1 MANAEANKRL
11 CIIMDHWTTHIKA
24 KTGWFDINLRELY
37 QYRDL
42 VWLFFKRNYSTRYK
56 QTILGPMWLIF
67 NPLITVSLYALIF
80 GRLAG
85 LSASGVPQFLFYL
98 CSNALWAFFATCL
111 TETSNTFTANAA
123 IMGKVY
129 FPRLVMP
136 MSSVLTG
143 MLDLLIQLV
152 MLVLVMVGYCVV
164 GYNFGIDFSILLVP
178 VLILQVG
185 LLGLG
190 CGIIVASL
198 TTKYRDLVI
207 LVGFGVQLWMYATPV
222 VYTTGIIPQKYFGLY
237 MLNPMASIIECFR
250 SVVLGIPT
258 EAWQYWG
265 VSWIVTFVVLLGGV
279 ILFSKI
285 EKTFMDTV

>member
-1 MANAEANKRL
+1 ME
-11 CIIMDHWTTHIKA
+11 HWTTHIKA

-56 QTILGPMWLIF
+56 QTVLGPMWLIF

-111 TETSNTFTANAA
+111 TETSNTFTANAV

-143 MLDLLIQLV
+143 MLDLLIQMA
-152 MLVLVMVGYCVV
+152 MLVLAMVGYCVV
-164 GYNFGIDFSILLVP
+164 GYDFGINLSILLVP
-178 VLILQVG
+178 ALILQVG

-190 CGIIVASL
+190 CGIIIASL

-222 VYTTGIIPQKYFGLY
+222 VYTTGIIPQKYLGLY

-258 EAWQYWG
+258 DAWQYWG
-265 VSWIVTFVVLLGGV
+265 ISWVVAFVVLFIGV

>member
-1 MANAEANKRL
+1 ME
-11 CIIMDHWTTHIKA
+11 HYTTHIKS
-24 KTGWFDINLRELY
+24 KNGWFDINLRELY

-67 NPLITVSLYALIF
+67 NPLITVSLYAFIF
-80 GRLAG
+80 GNLAG

-98 CSNALWAFFATCL
+98 SGNALWAFFATCL

-143 MLDLLIQLV
+143 MLDMLIQLA
-152 MLVLVMVGYCVV
+152 MLVIAIVGYTVA
-164 GYNFGIDFSILLVP
+164 GQNFGIDASIILVP
-178 VLILQVG
+178 VLVLQVG
-185 LLGLG
+185 ILGLG
-190 CGIIVASL
+190 CGIIIASL

-207 LVGFGVQLWMYATPV
+207 LVGFGAQLWMYATPV
-222 VYTTGIIPQKYFGLY
+222 VYTTGIIPQKYYAFY
-237 MLNPMASIIECFR
+237 MLNPMAPIIECFR
-250 SVVLGIPT
+250 SVILGIPT
-258 EAWQYWG
+258 QAWQFWG
-265 VSWIVTFVVLLGGV
+265 VSWFATIAVLFIGV

>member
-1 MANAEANKRL
+1 ME
-11 CIIMDHWTTHIKA
+11 HWTTHIKA
-24 KTGWFDINLRELY
+24 KTGWFDINLWELY

-143 MLDLLIQLV
+143 VLDLLIQMA
-152 MLVLVMVGYCVV
+152 MLVLAMVGYCVV
-164 GYNFGIDFSILLVP
+164 GYDFGINLSILLVP
-178 VLILQVG
+178 ALILQVG

-190 CGIIVASL
+190 CGIIIASL

-207 LVGFGVQLWMYATPV
+207 LVGFGAQLWMYATPV
-222 VYTTGIIPQKYFGLY
+222 VYTTGIIPQKYLGLY

-250 SVVLGIPT
+250 SVILGIPT
-258 EAWQYWG
+258 DAWRYWG
-265 VSWIVTFVVLLGGV
+265 VSWIVTFVVLFIGV

>member
-1 MANAEANKRL
+1 ME
-11 CIIMDHWTTHIKA
+11 HYTTHIKS
-24 KTGWFDINLRELY
+24 KNGWFDINLRELY

-42 VWLFFKRNYSTRYK
+42 VWLFFKRNYSTLYK
-56 QTILGPMWLIF
+56 QTILGPMWLVF
-67 NPLITVSLYALIF
+67 NPLMTVSLYAFIF
-80 GRLAG
+80 GHLAG
-85 LSASGVPQFLFYL
+85 LSANNVPQFLFYL
-98 CSNALWAFFATCL
+98 CGNALWAFFATSL

-143 MLDLLIQLV
+143 MLDLLIQLA
-152 MLVLVMVGYCVV
+152 MLVIAIAGYTIVGYD
-164 GYNFGIDFSILLVP
+164 FGIGLSIFLVP
-178 VLILQVG
+178 LLILQVG

-190 CGIIVASL
+190 CGIIIASL

-207 LVGFGVQLWMYATPV
+207 LVKFGVQLWMYATPV
-222 VYTTGIIPQKYFGLY
+222 VYTTGIVPQKYLGIY
-237 MLNPMASIIECFR
+237 MLNPMAPIIECFR
-250 SVVLGIPT
+250 SVILGIPT
-258 EAWQYWG
+258 NAWQYWG
-265 VSWIVTFVVLLGGV
+265 ISWIVTFVVLFIGV

>member
-1 MANAEANKRL
+1 
-11 CIIMDHWTTHIKA
+11 MDHYTTHIKS
-24 KTGWFDINLRELY
+24 KNGWFDINLRELY

-56 QTILGPMWLIF
+56 QTILGPMWLVF

-85 LSASGVPQFLFYL
+85 LSADGVPQFLFYL
-98 CSNALWAFFATCL
+98 SSNALWAFFATCL
-111 TETSNTFTANAA
+111 TETSSTFTANAA

-143 MLDLLIQLV
+143 MLDLLIQLA
-152 MLVLVMVGYCVV
+152 MLVIAIVGYAFA
-164 GYNFGIDFSILLVP
+164 GKSFGIDSSILLVP
-178 VLILQVG
+178 VLVLQVG
-185 LLGLG
+185 ILGLG
-190 CGIIVASL
+190 CGIIIASL

-207 LVGFGVQLWMYATPV
+207 LVGFGTQLWMYVTPV
-222 VYTTGIIPQKYFGLY
+222 VYTTGIIPQKYYAFY

-250 SVVLGIPT
+250 SVILGIST
-258 EAWQYWG
+258 DAWQYWG
-265 VSWIVTFVVLLGGV
+265 ISWIVTFVVLFIGV

>member
-1 MANAEANKRL
+1 ME
-11 CIIMDHWTTHIKA
+11 HFTTHIKA
-24 KTGWFDINLRELY
+24 KSGWFDINLRELY

-67 NPLITVSLYALIF
+67 NPLITVSLYAFIF
-80 GRLAG
+80 GNLAG
-85 LSASGVPQFLFYL
+85 LSAEGVPHFLFYL
-98 CSNALWAFFATCL
+98 CGNALWAFFATSL
-111 TETSNTFTANAA
+111 TETSRTFTANAA

-143 MLDLLIQLV
+143 MLDLLIQLA
-152 MLVLVMVGYCVV
+152 MLVVAIVGYCVV
-164 GYNFGIDFSILLVP
+164 GYNFGIGVSILLVP

-190 CGIIVASL
+190 CGIIIASL

-207 LVGFGVQLWMYATPV
+207 LVSFGVQLWMYVTPV
-222 VYTTGIIPQKYFGLY
+222 VYTTGIIPQKYYAFY
-237 MLNPMASIIECFR
+237 MLNPMAPVIECFR
-250 SVVLGIPT
+250 SVILGIPT

-265 VSWIVTFVVLLGGV
+265 ASWITTIIVLFIGV

>member
-1 MANAEANKRL
+1 ME
-11 CIIMDHWTTHIKA
+11 HYTTHIKA
-24 KTGWFDINLRELY
+24 KTGWFDIDFRELF

-42 VWLFFKRNYSTRYK
+42 IWLFFKRNYSTRYK

-67 NPLITVSLYALIF
+67 NPLITVSLYAFIF
-80 GRLAG
+80 GNLAG
-85 LSASGVPQFLFYL
+85 LSAEGVPQFLFYL
-98 CSNALWAFFATCL
+98 SGNALWAFFATCL
-111 TETSNTFTANAA
+111 TETSRTFTANAA

-136 MSSVLTG
+136 ISSVLTG
-143 MLDLLIQLV
+143 MLDLLIQLA
-152 MLVLVMVGYCVV
+152 MLVVAMVGYCMV
-164 GYNFGIDFSILLVP
+164 GYDFGIGTSIILVP

-207 LVGFGVQLWMYATPV
+207 LVSFGVQLWMYATPV
-222 VYTTGIIPQKYFGLY
+222 VYTTGIIPQKYYTAY
-237 MLNPMASIIECFR
+237 MLNPMSPIIEGFR
-250 SVVLGIPT
+250 SVILGIST
-258 EAWQYWG
+258 DAWRYWG
-265 VSWIVTFVVLLGGV
+265 VSWISTIVLLFIGV

>member
-1 MANAEANKRL
+1 ME
-11 CIIMDHWTTHIKA
+11 HYTTHIKS
-24 KTGWFDINLRELY
+24 KNGWFDINLRELY

-98 CSNALWAFFATCL
+98 CSNTLWAFFATCL

-143 MLDLLIQLV
+143 MLDLLIQLA
-152 MLVLVMVGYCVV
+152 MLVLAMVGYCIV
-164 GYNFGIDFSILLVP
+164 GYNFGINLSILLVP

-190 CGIIVASL
+190 CGIIIASL

-207 LVGFGVQLWMYATPV
+207 LVGFGIQLWMYATPV
-222 VYTTGIIPQKYFGLY
+222 VYTTGIIPQKYLGLY

-250 SVVLGIPT
+250 SVILGIPT
-258 EAWQYWG
+258 NAWQYWG
-265 VSWIVTFVVLLGGV
+265 ISWIVTFVVLFIGV

>member
-1 MANAEANKRL
+1 ME
-11 CIIMDHWTTHIKA
+11 HYTTHIKA
-24 KTGWFDINLRELY
+24 KSGWFDINLRELY

-143 MLDLLIQLV
+143 MLDLLIQLA
-152 MLVLVMVGYCVV
+152 MLVLSIVGYCIV
-164 GYNFGIDFSILLVP
+164 GYNFGINLFILLVP

-190 CGIIVASL
+190 CGIIIASL

-222 VYTTGIIPQKYFGLY
+222 VYTTGIIPQKYLGIY

-250 SVVLGIPT
+250 SVILGIPT
-258 EAWQYWG
+258 DAWPYWG
-265 VSWIVTFVVLLGGV
+265 ISWIVTFVVLFIGV

>member
-1 MANAEANKRL
+1 ME
-11 CIIMDHWTTHIKA
+11 HWTTHIKA

-80 GRLAG
+80 CRLAG

-143 MLDLLIQLV
+143 MLDLLIQMA
-152 MLVLVMVGYCVV
+152 MLVLAMVGYCVV
-164 GYNFGIDFSILLVP
+164 GYDFGINLSILLVP
-178 VLILQVG
+178 ALILQVG

-190 CGIIVASL
+190 CGIIIASL

-222 VYTTGIIPQKYFGLY
+222 VYTTGIIPQKYLGLY

-258 EAWQYWG
+258 DAWQYWG
-265 VSWIVTFVVLLGGV
+265 ISWIVTFVVLFIGV

>member
-1 MANAEANKRL
+1 ME
-11 CIIMDHWTTHIKA
+11 HYTTHIKA
-24 KTGWFDINLRELY
+24 KSGWFDINLRELY

-152 MLVLVMVGYCVV
+152 MLVLAMVGYCIV
-164 GYNFGIDFSILLVP
+164 GYDFGINWSILLVP
-178 VLILQVG
+178 ALILQVG

-190 CGIIVASL
+190 CGIIIASL

-222 VYTTGIIPQKYFGLY
+222 VYTTGIIPQKYLGLY

-258 EAWQYWG
+258 DAWQYWG
-265 VSWIVTFVVLLGGV
+265 LSWIVTFVVLFIGV

>member
-1 MANAEANKRL
+1 ME
-11 CIIMDHWTTHIKA
+11 HWTTHIKA

-56 QTILGPMWLIF
+56 QTVLGPMWLIF

-143 MLDLLIQLV
+143 MLDMLIQLA
-152 MLVLVMVGYCVV
+152 MLVLAMVGYCVV
-164 GYNFGIDFSILLVP
+164 GYDFGINLSILLVP

-190 CGIIVASL
+190 CGIIIASL

-222 VYTTGIIPQKYFGLY
+222 VYTTGIIPQKYLGLY

-258 EAWQYWG
+258 DAWQYWG
-265 VSWIVTFVVLLGGV
+265 ISWVVTFVVLFIGV

>member
-1 MANAEANKRL
+1 ME
-11 CIIMDHWTTHIKA
+11 HWTTHIKA

-143 MLDLLIQLV
+143 MLDLLIQMA
-152 MLVLVMVGYCVV
+152 MLVLAMVGYCVV
-164 GYNFGIDFSILLVP
+164 GYDFGINVSILLVP
-178 VLILQVG
+178 ALILQVG

-190 CGIIVASL
+190 CGIIIASL

-222 VYTTGIIPQKYFGLY
+222 VYTTGIIPQKYLGLY

-250 SVVLGIPT
+250 SVVLGIST
-258 EAWQYWG
+258 DAWQYWG
-265 VSWIVTFVVLLGGV
+265 VSWIVTFVVLFIGV

>member
-1 MANAEANKRL
+1 ME
-11 CIIMDHWTTHIKA
+11 HWTTHIKA

-56 QTILGPMWLIF
+56 QTVLGPMWLIF

-111 TETSNTFTANAA
+111 TETSNTFTANAV

-143 MLDLLIQLV
+143 MLDLLIQMA
-152 MLVLVMVGYCVV
+152 MLVLAMVGYCVV
-164 GYNFGIDFSILLVP
+164 GYDFGVNWSILLVP
-178 VLILQVG
+178 ALILQVG

-190 CGIIVASL
+190 CGIIIASL

-222 VYTTGIIPQKYFGLY
+222 VYTTGIIPQKYLGLY

-250 SVVLGIPT
+250 SVILGIPT
-258 EAWQYWG
+258 NAWLYWG
-265 VSWIVTFVVLLGGV
+265 ISWIVTFVVLFIGV

>member
-1 MANAEANKRL
+1 ME
-11 CIIMDHWTTHIKA
+11 HYTTHIKA
-24 KTGWFDINLRELY
+24 KTGWFDINYRELF

-42 VWLFFKRNYSTRYK
+42 IWLLFKRNYSTRYK

-67 NPLITVSLYALIF
+67 NPLITVSLYAFIF
-80 GRLAG
+80 GNLAG
-85 LSASGVPQFLFYL
+85 LSAEGFPQFLFYL
-98 CSNALWAFFATCL
+98 CGNALWAFFATCL
-111 TETSNTFTANAA
+111 TETSRTFTANAA

-136 MSSVLTG
+136 ISSVLTG
-143 MLDLLIQLV
+143 MLDLLIQLA
-152 MLVLVMVGYCVV
+152 MLVVALVGYCIV
-164 GYNFGIDFSILLVP
+164 GYNFGIGTSILLVP

-207 LVGFGVQLWMYATPV
+207 LVSFGVQLWMYATPV
-222 VYTTGIIPQKYFGLY
+222 VYTTGIIPQKYYAAY
-237 MLNPMASIIECFR
+237 MLNPMAPIIEGFR
-250 SVVLGIPT
+250 SVILGIPT
-258 EAWQYWG
+258 DAWQYWG
-265 VSWIVTFVVLLGGV
+265 ISWITTIVVLFIGV

>member
-1 MANAEANKRL
+1 ME
-11 CIIMDHWTTHIKA
+11 HYTTHIKA

-85 LSASGVPQFLFYL
+85 LSANGVPQFLFYL

-143 MLDLLIQLV
+143 MLDLLIQLA
-152 MLVLVMVGYCVV
+152 MLVLAMVGYCVV
-164 GYNFGIDFSILLVP
+164 GYDFKIGLSILLVP

-190 CGIIVASL
+190 CGIIIASL

-222 VYTTGIIPQKYFGLY
+222 VYTTGIIPQKYLGFY

-250 SVVLGIPT
+250 SVVLRIPT
-258 EAWQYWG
+258 DAWQYWG
-265 VSWIVTFVVLLGGV
+265 ISWIVTFVVLFIGV

>member
-1 MANAEANKRL
+1 ME
-11 CIIMDHWTTHIKA
+11 HWTTHIKA

-56 QTILGPMWLIF
+56 QTVLGPMWLIF

-143 MLDLLIQLV
+143 VLDMLIQLA
-152 MLVLVMVGYCVV
+152 MLVLAIAGYCVV
-164 GYNFGIDFSILLVP
+164 GYDFGINLSILLVP

-190 CGIIVASL
+190 CGIIIASL

-222 VYTTGIIPQKYFGLY
+222 VYTTGIIPQKYLGLY
-237 MLNPMASIIECFR
+237 MLNPMSSIIECFR
-250 SVVLGIPT
+250 SVILGIPT
-258 EAWQYWG
+258 NAWQYWG
-265 VSWIVTFVVLLGGV
+265 ISWIVTFVVLFIGV

>member
-1 MANAEANKRL
+1 ME
-11 CIIMDHWTTHIKA
+11 HYTTHIKA
-24 KTGWFDINLRELY
+24 RTGWFDINFRELY

-67 NPLITVSLYALIF
+67 NPLITVALYAFIF
-80 GRLAG
+80 GNLAG
-85 LSASGVPQFLFYL
+85 LSAEGVPQFLFYL
-98 CSNALWAFFATCL
+98 CGNALWAFFATCL
-111 TETSNTFTANAA
+111 TETSHTFTANAA

-136 MSSVLTG
+136 ISSVLTG
-143 MLDLLIQLV
+143 MLDLLIQLA
-152 MLVLVMVGYCVV
+152 MLVVAIVGYCIV
-164 GYNFGIDFSILLVP
+164 GHNFGIGTSILLVP

-190 CGIIVASL
+190 CGIIVAAL
-198 TTKYRDLVI
+198 TTKYRDLAI
-207 LVGFGVQLWMYATPV
+207 LVSFGVQLWMYVTPV
-222 VYTTGIIPQKYFGLY
+222 VYTTGIIPQKYYAAY
-237 MLNPMASIIECFR
+237 MLNPMAPIIEGFR
-250 SVVLGIPT
+250 SVILGIPT
-258 EAWQYWG
+258 NAWQYWG
-265 VSWIVTFVVLLGGV
+265 VSWITTIVVLFIGV

>member
-1 MANAEANKRL
+1 ME
-11 CIIMDHWTTHIKA
+11 HYTTHIKS
-24 KTGWFDINLRELY
+24 KNGWFDINLRELY

-67 NPLITVSLYALIF
+67 NPLITVSLYAFIF
-80 GRLAG
+80 GNLAG

-98 CSNALWAFFATCL
+98 CGNALWAFFATCL

-143 MLDLLIQLV
+143 MLDLMIQLA
-152 MLVLVMVGYCVV
+152 MLVIAIVGYTVA
-164 GYNFGIDFSILLVP
+164 GQNFGIDASIILVP

-185 LLGLG
+185 ILGLG
-190 CGIIVASL
+190 CGIIIASL

-222 VYTTGIIPQKYFGLY
+222 VYTTGIIPQKYYAFY
-237 MLNPMASIIECFR
+237 MLNPMAPIIECFR
-250 SVVLGIPT
+250 SVILGIPT
-258 EAWQYWG
+258 QAWHFWG
-265 VSWIVTFVVLLGGV
+265 VSWFATIAVLFIGV